1 MPSNDLRFDVL
12 KRFANT
18 LAHGYDVADV
28 LYELTEHAVE
38 VLGATSAGVSLAEA
52 DSVLKFVTAS
62 SQAAADLELVQQES
76 QQGPCH
82 QAFTTATA
90 VTVNSITEDGNWPV
104 YRSKAREVGLLSV
117 AGIPL
122 TTGDRH
128 LGAMNIYADAPRDWT
143 PEDIAAASVLA
154 DMATSYVVH
163 ASELAQAQ
171 RINEQLQQALTSRIV
186 IEQAKGIIAGERGL
200 RVDDAFELLR
210 KHARRNNASLSSVA
224 DAVVRLGLR
233 F

>member
-1 MPSNDLRFDVL
+1 MPSNDLLFDVL

-52 DSVLKFVTAS
+52 DGVLKFVTAS

-82 QAFTTATA
+82 QAFATATA
-90 VTVNSITEDGNWPV
+90 VTVNSITEGANWPV
-104 YRSKAREVGLLSV
+104 YRSKAREVGLLAV

>member
-1 MPSNDLRFDVL
+1 MPANDLLFDVL
-12 KRFANT
+12 KRFAST
-18 LAHGYDVADV
+18 LAHTYDVADA

-38 VLGATSAGVSLAEA
+38 VLTATSAGVSLADA
-52 DSVLKFVTAS
+52 DGALKFVTAS
-62 SQAAADLELVQQES
+62 SEAAGDLELVQQES

-82 QAFTTATA
+82 QAFATATA
-90 VTVNSITEDGNWPV
+90 VVVTDIAETTRWPV
-104 YRSKAREVGLLSV
+104 YRSKAQDVGLRAV

-128 LGAMNIYADAPRDWT
+128 LGAINIYSNVPREWT
-143 PEDIAAASVLA
+143 PADISTASVLA

-163 ASELAQAQ
+163 ASELAKAQ
-171 RINEQLQQALTSRIV
+171 RINEQLHQALTSRII
-186 IEQAKGIIAGERGL
+186 IEQAKGLIAGERGVQ
-200 RVDDAFELLR
+200 VDDAFELLR

-233 F
+233 P

>member
-1 MPSNDLRFDVL
+1 MASNELLFDVL

-18 LAHGYDVADV
+18 LAHDYDVADV

-52 DSVLKFVTAS
+52 DGVLKFVTAS
-62 SQAAADLELVQQES
+62 SQAAADIELVQQES

-82 QAFTTATA
+82 EAYTTATA
-90 VTVNSITEDGNWPV
+90 VMVNNIGEASSWPV
-104 YRSKAREVGLLSV
+104 YRSKAREVGLLAV

-128 LGAMNIYADAPRDWT
+128 LGAMNIYADGPRDWT

-163 ASELAQAQ
+163 ASELARAQ

-186 IEQAKGIIAGERGL
+186 IEQAKGILAGERGL

-210 KHARRNNASLSSVA
+210 KHARRNGASLSSVA

-233 F
+233 P